1 MRKRLLPLGVI
12 LLAAILLAPLFRNF
26 IREVVV
32 IPLLYVFWIG
42 RIVFDTIPQTGFWG
56 CFLLIALLMASASL
70 LKKSKSKSSTHEVK
84 TVQPGRVETWAHLIR
99 QATEEDYYQWRL
111 AQPLRELIL
120 ETLAHEARLTSKQIK
135 QRLIDDQLD
144 IPPEIRAYLQA
155 SLMSLSYL
163 SAPRFGFRSRRLT
176 SPLNL
181 DPARVV
187 QFLEDRYRETFRGST

>member
-12 LLAAILLAPLFRNF
+12 LLTAILLAPLFRNF

-42 RIVFDTIPQTGFWG
+42 RIIFDTIPQTGFWG

-70 LKKSKSKSSTHEVK
+70 LKKSKLQSRIYEVK
-84 TVQPGRVETWAHLIR
+84 TVQPGRVETWANLIR
-99 QATEEDYYQWRL
+99 QATEEDYYRWRL

-135 QRLIDDQLD
+135 RRLTDDQLD

-155 SLMSLSYL
+155 SLLSLSYL
-163 SAPRFGFRSRRLT
+163 SAPRFRFRSRRLT

-181 DPARVV
+181 DPERVV
-187 QFLEDRYRETFRGST
+187 KFLEDRYRET